1 MKYKFL
7 IPIALSIIIGLFF
20 GKVFF
25 DNYDN
30 SSVTVF
36 DEKDKIFML
45 QYGVY
50 EDENQMKNA
59 FKDYKKYLYIKNDD
73 GIHLYIGIT
82 KSSENIQKIK
92 ELYEKQGNNIYVK
105 EEIQSN
111 KSFISI
117 LKEYDKIINLVSD
130 KDIDEIQRIIIS
142 NYKEMVLGNEN

>member
-105 EEIQSN
+105 EEMQSN
-111 KSFISI
+111 KSFISV

>member
-105 EEIQSN
+105 EEMQSN

>member
-50 EDENQMKNA
+50 EDENQMENA
-59 FKDYKKYLYIKNDD
+59 FKDYKKYLYIKNDE

-105 EEIQSN
+105 EEMQSN
-111 KSFISI
+111 KSFISV